1 MKFLKYFF
9 IFVFACI
16 ILGAASI
23 YGMYKYVEP
32 QLPDVAT
39 LKDVRL
45 QTPMQVFSA
54 DGELMAQYGE
64 KRRLPLTL
72 QEMPPQLI
80 NAFIATEDT
89 RFREHHG
96 ID

>member
-1 MKFLKYFF
+1 
-9 IFVFACI
+9 
-16 ILGAASI
+16 
-23 YGMYKYVEP
+23 
-32 QLPDVAT
+32 
-39 LKDVRL
+39 
-45 QTPMQVFSA
+45 
-54 DGELMAQYGE
+54 MAQYGE

-96 ID
+96 IDPIGISRAVVVCVNIGASIARCQYHHATISA